1 MFICSKCSAENNP
14 AITYWE
20 KADEPNK
27 IWATCSTCQTYGL
40 QNYYGAHSLSMKE
53 LLERRLAVVD
63 ILKTGAQKVRDAY
76 SDFVVRPIPE
86 GESEVYYV
94 KLIGRLANVKL
105 TPEEALVEWGHILDH
120 KWYMSENEG
129 RDVGLEVAA
138 LDYFKNILP
147 NKKKKPSA

>member
-1 MFICSKCSAENNP
+1 MFICSKCQAENNP

-27 IWATCSTCQTYGL
+27 IWATCQACQTHGL
-40 QNYYGAHSLSMKE
+40 HGYYGAHALGMQD
-53 LLERRLAVVD
+53 LLDKRLAVVD
-63 ILKTGAQKVRDAY
+63 IAFDRAVAKARDAI
-76 SDFVVRPIPE
+76 SDFVVRPIPP
-86 GESEVYYV
+86 GESDIYYV

-105 TPEEALVEWGHILDH
+105 SKEEALQTWGHILDH

-129 RDVGLEVAA
+129 RDVGIEVAA

-147 NKKKKPSA
+147 NKKKPK

>member
-1 MFICSKCSAENNP
+1 MFICSKCQAENNP

-27 IWATCSTCQTYGL
+27 IWATCAKCHTHGL
-40 QNYYGAHSLSMKE
+40 QAYYGAHALGMQD
-53 LLERRLAVVD
+53 LLDKRIAVVD
-63 ILKTGAQKVRDAY
+63 ILRSGAVKARDAI
-76 SDFVVRPIPE
+76 SDFVVRPIPD
-86 GESEVYYV
+86 GETEIYYV

-105 TPEEALVEWGHILDH
+105 SKEEALQHWGHILDH

-129 RDVGLEVAA
+129 RDVGIEVAA

-147 NKKKKPSA
+147 NKQKSKP